1 MINIFFDKKSFKV
14 EFSKKY
20 AIVTI
25 PEHGILDCKIRKKHD
40 LENDSGSPK
49 FFASL

>member
-1 MINIFFDKKSFKV
+1 MINIISTKNLLKLNSQ
-14 EFSKKY
+14 KKY

-40 LENDSGSPK
+40 LENASGSPE